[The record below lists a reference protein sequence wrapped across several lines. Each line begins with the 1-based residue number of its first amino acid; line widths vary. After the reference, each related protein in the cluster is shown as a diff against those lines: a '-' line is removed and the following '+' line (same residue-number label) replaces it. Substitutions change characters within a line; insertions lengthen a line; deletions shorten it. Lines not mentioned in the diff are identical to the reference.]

1 MAPAWSSASAGLA
14 MSGYGRADLIDGEP
28 GGTVD
33 KSSDYLS
40 AVRKGLPY
48 GRDARSARRFSPVEP
63 SSRTAGNAGPLH
75 AQYQNGHVHPTAGLR
90 FDEAAAAYDA
100 VPPRLS
106 GRDGRSA
113 RPGSRHPGDRL
124 RSGQLTVDLVG
135 RGHRVCALDPGPN
148 RIRAG
153 PAQVSGGGVPSR
165 PLRGH

>member
-124 RSGQLTVDLVG
+124 RQRTADG
-135 RGHRVCALDPGPN
+135 RPRGAR
-148 RIRAG
+148 
-153 PAQVSGGGVPSR
+153 PSR
-165 PLRGH
+165 LRLGSRAESNPRWPGASVRGWSS